1 MSQTA
6 AQFTE
11 GQYEKIGEYI
21 RFHFHQWFLED
32 VKVNGDIFTGKLDR
46 IESSLEASIA
56 LSRDRFEE
64 QKTVTR
70 EHFSL
75 VEKRFEMMDKRFE
88 MMDKRFEDQKTFTRD
103 RFSDQAASAKENFE
117 SLTKRMN
124 RQFTATLAVT
134 VTMISLFGGLLY
146 RGLFG

>member
-88 MMDKRFEDQKTFTRD
+88 DQKTFTRD

>member
-88 MMDKRFEDQKTFTRD
+88 DQKTLTRD